1 MKSAWRSWA
10 ASILLL
16 IVSTVI
22 LQRLIASSSQLSW
35 ATFHWLPLLL
45 ALAAAVAQEFLN
57 PWLAKFSLRA
67 IGQNGSYW
75 HLLGIVT
82 TTSASNAAIPLPAGI
97 PLRVWLQKR
106 WLNIPYQDSTLAAV
120 LESLIGYGMLGL
132 TAVLS
137 VTVWA
142 PDLLQKTAHLHAWIL
157 LCSVLALLV
166 VMVLCVRLVINR
178 YAPTI
183 IAAMRFRRASEI
195 SWKSLS
201 VVVVITAIGIALAY
215 VRIALLGWAL
225 SVSALDWGLIFTGL
239 VVSRL
244 AGVASMIPMGLG
256 ARDVSLGYF
265 LILAGTT
272 ASSATAWAILDRI
285 VMTLPYLVI
294 GLASVSM
301 LHRFNQT
308 EEGEPKGL
316 NGHT

>member
-1 MKSAWRSWA
+1 MKSAWRGWA
-10 ASILLL
+10 AMILLL
-16 IVSTVI
+16 IASTII

-45 ALAAAVAQEFLN
+45 ALAATIAQELLN

-67 IGQNGSYW
+67 IGRDGGYW
-75 HLLGIVT
+75 RLLGIVT

-106 WLNIPYQDSTLAAV
+106 WLGIPYQDSTLAAV
-120 LESLIGYGMLGL
+120 LESLIGYGILGL

-137 VTVWA
+137 MVVWA
-142 PDLLQKTAHLHAWIL
+142 PDLLQKAAHLHAWAL
-157 LCSVLALLV
+157 LCSVSALLV
-166 VMVLCVRLVINR
+166 VMVLCIRLLINR

-183 IAAMRFRRASEI
+183 IAAMRLRRASEL
-195 SWKSLS
+195 SWKSLFM
-201 VVVVITAIGIALAY
+201 VVAITSIGIVLAY
-215 VRIALLGWAL
+215 VRIAMLGWAL

-265 LILAGTT
+265 LILAGATT
-272 ASSATAWAILDRI
+272 SSATAWAILDRI
-285 VMTLPYLVI
+285 VMTIPYLVI
-294 GLASVSM
+294 GLVSISM
-301 LHRFNQT
+301 LRRFNQIAQR
-308 EEGEPKGL
+308 EPKDS
-316 NGHT
+316 NRNT